1 MRDLTSFASMKLKA
15 ALFVFIGLSSGALV
29 VFAPNFSA
37 WQRALFLGMCVWAF
51 CRVYYF
57 AFYVI
62 EKYVDPSFK
71 FSGLGMVVKYLLTKK
86 RNASSSNDRTET
98 E

>member
-15 ALFVFIGLSSGALV
+15 ALFVFIGLFSGALV
-29 VFAPNFSA
+29 VFGSEFSA
-37 WQRALFLGMCVWAF
+37 WQRALFLVMCVWAF

-71 FSGLGMVVKYLLTKK
+71 FSGLGMAVKYLLTQK
-86 RNASSSNDRTET
+86 RSVSSSKDRPEV

>member
-1 MRDLTSFASMKLKA
+1 MRDLTGFASMKLKA
-15 ALFVFIGLSSGALV
+15 ALFVFIGLFSGVLV
-29 VFAPNFSA
+29 VFAPDFAA
-37 WQRALFLGMCVWAF
+37 WQRALFLVMCVWAF

-71 FSGLGMVVKYLLTKK
+71 FSGLGSAVKYLLTKK
-86 RNASSSNDRTET
+86 PPTN
-98 E
+98 

>member
-15 ALFVFIGLSSGALV
+15 ALFVVIGVSSGALLI
-29 VFAPNFSA
+29 FGAATFSA
-37 WQRALFLGMCVWAF
+37 WQRALLLAMCVWAF
-51 CRVYYF
+51 CRAYYF

-71 FSGLGMVVKYLLTKK
+71 FSGLGMALKYLLTKK
-86 RNASSSNDRTET
+86 PPTV
-98 E
+98 

>member
-15 ALFVFIGLSSGALV
+15 ALFVVIGLFSGTLII
-29 VFAPNFSA
+29 FGSEFSA
-37 WQRALFLGMCVWAF
+37 WQRALLLAMCVWAF
-51 CRVYYF
+51 CRAYYF

-71 FSGLGMVVKYLLTKK
+71 FSGLGMAVKYLLTKK
-86 RNASSSNDRTET
+86 PPIV
-98 E
+98 